1 MSARST
7 SRGLP
12 RGDDI
17 HLTLKWRALSGREE
31 DYHAFAHLLAE
42 GSRAVA
48 GHDKVPLN
56 EYFKPTTWPV
66 GEPLRDGY
74 VISIPQDLPPG
85 RHGIEVGLYSYPEL
99 QRLPVWGDDGRGTD
113 RALLP
118 PILVVE

>member
-7 SRGLP
+7 NCGLP

-17 HLTLKWRALSGREE
+17 HLALKWRALSEPEE

-42 GSRAVA
+42 GSRAVV

-56 EYFKPTTWPV
+56 EYFRSTTWPV
-66 GEPLRDGY
+66 GEPLRDEH

-85 RHGIEVGLYSYPEL
+85 RYGLEVG
-99 QRLPVWGDDGRGTD
+99 V
-113 RALLP
+113 
-118 PILVVE
+118 